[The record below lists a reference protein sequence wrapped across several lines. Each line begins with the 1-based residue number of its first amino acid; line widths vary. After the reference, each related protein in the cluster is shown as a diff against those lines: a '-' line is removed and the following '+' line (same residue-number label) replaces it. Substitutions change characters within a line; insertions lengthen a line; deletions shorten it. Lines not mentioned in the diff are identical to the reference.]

1 MKKLTLALSALIA
14 LSASAIDIPKAIYV
28 KKGDEFTKFNF
39 GVADD
44 LKFSDNGR
52 KLSVTGYKEVID
64 LDAIDYISFSAPID
78 QTALTPAAQKEKLL
92 QIGREAIGMVKP
104 ADQAELLNVI
114 EVLFIGYHDGADY
127 HGPLTN
133 GSFPDDYIKVK
144 SAAKKIAT
152 GLRMLAKGNPTGI
165 RATRSGSID
174 LYKLDDYYGVFT
186 FNPDKYVWEKTSDA
200 GYLELQF
207 KAKDGVDCSVRLEA
221 TNNSAVKWTTPDVE
235 IEMPTE
241 ATTTIYRNGKAL
253 ASSVIKT
260 TMVQDKSIEMTVDFE
275 ANGYEVVNNFSVV
288 NDKINDSVSVEINGK
303 TLCTA
308 NSVVDGKDL
317 LDYEQMKSDIDEAS
331 EKYDEATDDYID
343 GKPESLLKHF
353 IRTNGHVDLLGKLQL
368 DAKLFNFVKLYNEL
382 NPEPDDDD
390 FWINNGYATY
400 TQGFVISTNA
410 DKSIV
415 DVAYNNPDICQNIY
429 QAQANHL
436 NDFSDAYFSYD
447 KNGKRQG
454 FLAWQFDDSSEDY
467 EQWYDSDP
475 DYQWGYI
482 IRDNKLI
489 NVNRQKDWNTGDMTD
504 WTFSMYKLDANGDID
519 YSQDPI
525 TVTVDPSEVIKPTI
539 MRQHYYEC
547 IPVLVFNDMTS
558 YKFEDFFDETS
569 FQDLINDYDEIINSY
584 RSVTG
589 QD

>member
-1 MKKLTLALSALIA
+1 M
-14 LSASAIDIPKAIYV
+14 
-28 KKGDEFTKFNF
+28 
-39 GVADD
+39 
-44 LKFSDNGR
+44 
-52 KLSVTGYKEVID
+52 
-64 LDAIDYISFSAPID
+64 
-78 QTALTPAAQKEKLL
+78 
-92 QIGREAIGMVKP
+92 
-104 ADQAELLNVI
+104 
-114 EVLFIGYHDGADY
+114 
-127 HGPLTN
+127 
-133 GSFPDDYIKVK
+133 
-144 SAAKKIAT
+144 
-152 GLRMLAKGNPTGI
+152 
-165 RATRSGSID
+165 
-174 LYKLDDYYGVFT
+174 
-186 FNPDKYVWEKTSDA
+186 
-200 GYLELQF
+200 
-207 KAKDGVDCSVRLEA
+207 
-221 TNNSAVKWTTPDVE
+221 KWTTPDVE

-353 IRTNGHVDLLGKLQL
+353 IRTNGHVDFLGKLQL

-382 NPEPDDDD
+382 NTEPDDGD

-400 TQGFVISTNA
+400 TEGFVISTNA

-447 KNGKRQG
+447 KDGKRQG

>member
-1 MKKLTLALSALIA
+1 MKKLALTLSALIA
-14 LSASAIDIPKAIYV
+14 LSASAIEIPKAIYV
-28 KKGDEFTKFNF
+28 KKGEEFTKFNF
-39 GVADD
+39 GVSDD
-44 LKFSDNGR
+44 LQFSDNGR
-52 KLSVTGYKEVID
+52 KLAVSGYNEVID

-104 ADQAELLNVI
+104 SDQAELLNVI
-114 EVLFIGYHDGADY
+114 EVLFVGYNDVNGDY

-133 GSFPDDYIKVK
+133 GSFPDGYFKVK
-144 SAAKKIAT
+144 SAAKKIAS

-186 FNPDKYVWEKTSDA
+186 FNADEYIWEKTSDA
-200 GYLELQF
+200 GYLELRF
-207 KAKDGVDCSVRLEA
+207 KAKDGEDCNIRLEA
-221 TNNSAVKWTTPDVE
+221 TNTNAVKWTTSDAE
-235 IEMPTE
+235 IELPTE
-241 ATTTIYRNGKAL
+241 TTTTIYKNGKAL

-260 TMVQDKSIEMTVDFE
+260 TMVQDKSIEMAVDFE
-275 ANGYEVVNNFSVV
+275 ANGYKVVNNFLVV

-308 NSVVDGKDL
+308 NSVVDGKAL
-317 LDYEQMKSDIDEAS
+317 LDYEQMKSDIDDAS

-343 GKPESLLKHF
+343 GNPESFLKHF
-353 IRTNGHVDLLGKLQL
+353 IRANGHVDLLGKLQL

-382 NPEPDDDD
+382 NADSDENNL
-390 FWINNGYATY
+390 WINNGYAAY
-400 TQGFVISTNA
+400 VYGHVLSINA
-410 DKSIV
+410 DNSIV
-415 DVAYNNPDICQNIY
+415 DIANDKPEIY
-429 QAQANHL
+429 EGQVDYF
-436 NDFSDAYFSYD
+436 NDYSDAYFSYD
-447 KNGKRQG
+447 ANGKRQG
-454 FLAWQFDDSSEDY
+454 FLAWQLDESIEDY
-467 EQWYDSDP
+467 EHWYGS
-475 DYQWGYI
+475 DYQNGYI

-489 NVNRQKDWNTGDMTD
+489 YVNRQKDWNTGNMTD
-504 WTFSMYKLDANGDID
+504 WTFDMYKLDANGGMD
-519 YSQDPI
+519 YSQEPI
-525 TVTVDPSEVIKPTI
+525 TVTVDPSEVLQPTI
-539 MRQHYYEC
+539 MREHYYEC
-547 IPVLVFNDMTS
+547 MPVLVFNDMTS